1 MDPLKITAIAYG
13 IRLPMQ
19 IDTGA
24 AVSVISE
31 LTYNRLWSA
40 AKRPT
45 LQHTSVQ
52 LRTYSSE
59 KLPACGQFQVLISCR
74 GQEARLRLVVV
85 AGKGPTLMGR
95 DWLKRLDVQWQNS
108 VGVHHLS
115 NSPVSGGLNAVLDR
129 HVDLFKEELG
139 LVKGV
144 KASLAIDK
152 TATPRF
158 FGARPVPGVICY
170 STPIS

>member
-1 MDPLKITAIAYG
+1 MDKIVDPLKIIVIANG

-52 LRTYSSE
+52 LRTYSGE
-59 KLPACGQFQVLISCR
+59 KFPVCGQFQVLVSCR

-85 AGKGPTLMGR
+85 AGKGTTLAEETGCPVAEQCWCSSLEQQSRFRRSQCGR
-95 DWLKRLDVQWQNS
+95 R
-108 VGVHHLS
+108 HL
-115 NSPVSGGLNAVLDR
+115 V
-129 HVDLFKEELG
+129 KEELG

-144 KASLAIDK
+144 KASLVINK
-152 TATPRF
+152 TATPCF
-158 FGARPVPGVICY
+158 FRAFRPSRQV
-170 STPIS
+170 